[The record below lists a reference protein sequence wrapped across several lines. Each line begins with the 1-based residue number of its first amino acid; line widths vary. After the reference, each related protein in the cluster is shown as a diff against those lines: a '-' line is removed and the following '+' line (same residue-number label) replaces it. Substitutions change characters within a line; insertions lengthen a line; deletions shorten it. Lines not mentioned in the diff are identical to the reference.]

1 MSQAVSIALKNLK
14 FGYSAGADQVVV
26 DLPDWSTKQ
35 GEHIFLHGP
44 SGSGKSTLLNLLS
57 GILPSNQGE
66 ITLIGQRIDTMSARR
81 RDQFRANNIGY
92 IFQQFN
98 LIDYLSAIDN
108 IRLAQRFCQSD
119 KSNDLKAIHKLLD
132 TLNIGKD
139 DRNKKTA
146 QLSIGQQQRI
156 AIARALIN
164 NPAILIADEPTS
176 SLDQA
181 NQESF
186 MSLLMSQARSLD
198 MTVIFVSHDLSLAS
212 HFSRVESLV
221 EINRAGVA

>member
-1 MSQAVSIALKNLK
+1 MIQAVSIAIKSLK

-35 GEHIFLHGP
+35 GEQIFLHGP
-44 SGSGKSTLLNLLS
+44 SGCGKSTLLNLLS
-57 GILPSNQGE
+57 GILPSDQGE
-66 ITLIGQRIDTMSARR
+66 ITLLGQRIDTMSARR

-108 IRLAQRFCQSD
+108 IRLALRFGQTD
-119 KSNDLKAIHKLLD
+119 KSNNLEAIHKLLD
-132 TLNIGKD
+132 TLNIGKN
-139 DRNKKTA
+139 DRHKIIA

-212 HFSRVESLV
+212 HFSRVESLA
-221 EINRAGVA
+221 EINRAGAA